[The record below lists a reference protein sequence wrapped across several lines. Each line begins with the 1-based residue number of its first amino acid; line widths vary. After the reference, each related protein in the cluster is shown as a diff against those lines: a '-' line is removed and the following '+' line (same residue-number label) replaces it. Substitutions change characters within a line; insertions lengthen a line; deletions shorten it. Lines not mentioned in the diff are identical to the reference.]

1 MVLPSRQ
8 PNTRRHPARETG
20 LALSAPMCRRP
31 GLATGKGAWMMGSK
45 SGGSAAHL
53 TLPKFK
59 AEKQEY
65 LSATNK
71 ERRFRT
77 RPGDYRV

>member
-1 MVLPSRQ
+1 MVLTSRQ
-8 PNTRRHPARETG
+8 PNTHRNTVRETG

-31 GLATGKGAWMMGSK
+31 GLATGKGAWLGSK

-53 TLPKFK
+53 TMRKFK
-59 AEKQEY
+59 PENQEY
-65 LSATNK
+65 LDTAPNA
-71 ERRFRT
+71 RRSKR

>member
-1 MVLPSRQ
+1 MVQTSRQ
-8 PNTRRHPARETG
+8 PNTRRNIARETG

-31 GLATGKGAWMMGSK
+31 GLTTGKGAWLGGK

-53 TLPKFK
+53 TMRKFK
-59 AEKQEY
+59 AEIQEY
-65 LSATNK
+65 LDTTPK
-71 ERRFRT
+71 ERRSRT

>member
-1 MVLPSRQ
+1 MVLSSRQ

-31 GLATGKGAWMMGSK
+31 GLATGKGAWMGGK
-45 SGGSAAHL
+45 SGGSVAHL
-53 TLPKFK
+53 TMRKFK
-59 AEKQEY
+59 AGNQEY
-65 LSATNK
+65 LDTTPK
-71 ERRFRT
+71 ERRSRT